1 MSWLRLKTG
10 SSGFRGGQ
18 KARGM
23 IRRDDVIA
31 GYEELLGRAPESDD
45 VISAHQ
51 AAHDSVEAFRASL
64 SQSPE
69 YQMKNRSSASDTA
82 SSTRRSNWRHAK
94 TITPGNLDSF
104 IGSSDNLGPPGSPEV
119 EEFWRGMRYV
129 PETRV
134 NQKLD
139 PFGEEYVAQQIAVYR
154 EIARRDID
162 QHSNELTDFAMA
174 DHIAGSN
181 PYTHQPPTSV
191 ALHVGRVSR
200 AIHYSGMQIGDHVL
214 DMGCGWGTSCE
225 LMAFCGLEVT
235 GLDINPRFVELVNT
249 RAKRIGHKVGAVQ
262 GSFEDIPGNGLYDA
276 VLYYES
282 LHHAIKPWETLSLV
296 HSRLKPGGKLMLAG
310 EPVNDIWKHWGIRTD
325 PLSIYCIRKFGWFE
339 SGWSADFI
347 SKCVKR
353 CGFEVDHFAEEPG
366 SIGWIMIAR
375 KVD

>member
-1 MSWLRLKTG
+1 
-10 SSGFRGGQ
+10 
-18 KARGM
+18 M

-51 AAHDSVEAFRASL
+51 ASYINVQAFRASL
-64 SQSPE
+64 RQSLE
-69 YQMKNRSSASDTA
+69 YQTKNGISASDPA
-82 SSTRRSNWRHAK
+82 SSAQPSNWREGK

-104 IGSSDNLGPPGSPEV
+104 IASSDNLGPPGSPEV
-119 EEFWRGMRYV
+119 EEFWRSMRYV
-129 PETRV
+129 PQAKV
-134 NQKLD
+134 NQNLD
-139 PFGEEYVAQQIAVYR
+139 PFGEEYVAQQIAIYR
-154 EIARRDID
+154 EISRRGID
-162 QHSNELTDFAMA
+162 QHSNELTDFTMA
-174 DHIAGSN
+174 DHIAGAN

-200 AIHYSGMQIGDHVL
+200 AIQYSGLQIGDHVL
-214 DMGCGWGTSCE
+214 DMGCGWGASCE

-235 GLDINPRFVELVNT
+235 GLDINPHFVELVNT
-249 RAKRIGHKVGAVQ
+249 RAKRIGHKVSAVQ
-262 GSFEDIPGNGLYDA
+262 GSFESIPGDGLYDA
-276 VLYYES
+276 ALYYES

-310 EPVNDIWKHWGIRTD
+310 EPVNEIWKHWGIRTD

-353 CGFEVDHFAEEPG
+353 SGFDVKHFAEETS

-375 KVD
+375 KAG

>member
-1 MSWLRLKTG
+1 
-10 SSGFRGGQ
+10 
-18 KARGM
+18 M
-23 IRRDDVIA
+23 ITRDDVIA
-31 GYEELLGRAPESDD
+31 GYRKFLDRVPESDE
-45 VISAHQ
+45 VISKH
-51 AAHDSVEAFRASL
+51 AASYDSVEAFLASL
-64 SQSPE
+64 RQSPE
-69 YQMKNRSSASDTA
+69 YRRKNSTSIPTPTGSARL
-82 SSTRRSNWRHAK
+82 STWPHAT
-94 TITPGNLDSF
+94 TIKPATLESF
-104 IGSSDNLGPPGSPEV
+104 IAFSDEIGPPSSPDV
-119 EEFWRGMRYV
+119 EAFWRGMRYI
-129 PETRV
+129 PATKV

-139 PFGEEYVAQQIAVYR
+139 PFGEEYAAQQIAVYR
-154 EIARRDID
+154 EIAGRDLD
-162 QHSNELTDFAMA
+162 QAMNELTDFAIE
-174 DHIAGSN
+174 DHIAGAN
-181 PYTHQPPTSV
+181 PYTHQPPPAV

-200 AIHYSGMQIGDHVL
+200 AIQYSGLQIGDHVL

-249 RAKRIGHKVGAVQ
+249 RAKRIGHRVHAVQ
-262 GSFEDIPGNGLYDA
+262 GSFEDIPGEGLYDA

-296 HSRLKPGGKLMLAG
+296 HRRLKPGGKLIFAG

-353 CGFEVDHFAEEPG
+353 CGFEVGHFAEEPG

-375 KVD
+375 K